1 LRGVG
6 QSCGWKQSGGGKR
19 LQQCASVHVRNCNR
33 GLQNVK
39 RRSDVSEAVPVSG
52 RKRLCVWPWKRE
64 RV

>member
-1 LRGVG
+1 L
-6 QSCGWKQSGGGKR
+6 K
-19 LQQCASVHVRNCNR
+19 QCASVHVRNCNR